1 MSRKSSQ
8 IASAARASH
17 DPKPTDRDSTAER
30 AAPAG
35 ESGPEGISGAPPS
48 NTAPYNSIK
57 VKEKGFRLLRVAVDS
72 LYLSFPGELHQ
83 HVFVALKDLKTLAQ
97 SEQPIEQA
105 MAQYVLT
112 SHVFEVKDKGAGV
125 FPFVLDDNAYRIQL
139 SRPGKK
145 LPMAYVKV
153 SAEYLAHKGPRP
165 VLEELLALLAD
176 LGELKGTNLV
186 SRVDLAADFVSDF
199 AMDSWDRSAWVTRA
213 SEIQAHSKD
222 QHFTGWSIGMGGVI
236 AARLYDKTRE
246 IIQSGKDW
254 AMLLWLPAGWK
265 SGETVWRLEFEIK
278 REVLKQMGLSDLAS
292 VLANLGSLWRYA
304 SKEWLRL
311 TVPNLDDATR
321 SRWPTHPLWE
331 SLASVDWQSPSN
343 VLLARC
349 SYTRPPE
356 EWRLVS
362 VVHGALTSYMA
373 MYGLDNPNEA
383 TKKLLR
389 SMHAHYSSTAANDGM
404 TYSQFIANRIAVKA
418 RGFNTVI
425 NEAVLSAELKHPT
438 DNTGAAA
445 YRGASRGE

>member
-1 MSRKSSQ
+1 MSTSFNAGK
-8 IASAARASH
+8 AAGTPH
-17 DPKPTDRDSTAER
+17 DPRQAALDSTGGR

-48 NTAPYNSIK
+48 NTAPYNSKNIE
-57 VKEKGFRLLRVAVDS
+57 EKGFRLLRVAVDS
-72 LYLSFPGELHQ
+72 LYLSFSGVLHD
-83 HVFVALKDLKTLAQ
+83 HVLVALKDLKTLAQ
-97 SEQPIEQA
+97 SEQPEVQA
-105 MAQYVLT
+105 QAQYVLA

-153 SAEYLAHKGPRP
+153 SAEYLAHKGPRV
-165 VLEELLALLAD
+165 VLEELKALLAD
-176 LGELKGTNLV
+176 LGKLTGIILV
-186 SRVDLAADFVSDF
+186 SRVDLAADFVS
-199 AMDSWDRSAWVTRA
+199 AYLMDSWDRSAWVTRA
-213 SEIQAHSKD
+213 SEIQSHSKD

-265 SGETVWRLEFEIK
+265 SGETVWRLEFELK
-278 REVLKQMGLSDLAS
+278 REVLKQLQLSSLES
-292 VLANLGSLWRYA
+292 VLDHLTGLWRYA
-304 SKEWLRL
+304 STQWLRL
-311 TVPNLDDATR
+311 TVPNPDDATR

-343 VLLARC
+343 VLLARF
-349 SYTRPPE
+349 SNTRPPE

-362 VVHGALTSYMA
+362 VAHGALTSYMA
-373 MYGLDNPNEA
+373 MYGLDDPNLA
-383 TKKLLR
+383 VQSLLR
-389 SMHAHYSSTAANDGM
+389 SMHAHYSSIAANDGM
-404 TYSQFIANRIAVKA
+404 TYSQFVARRIAVKA
-418 RGFNTVI
+418 RGFNTAI
-425 NEAVLSAELKHPT
+425 NEAVLSAELKHPK
-438 DNTGAAA
+438 DGTGAAA